1 MFGKYYIISKIGKG
15 TSCDVYLAEHL
26 KLKAYRAVKCINK
39 VHAMQPQLLLEID
52 ILKNLKHPGI
62 PIIYDV
68 EEDDTTYYIIE
79 EYIQGQ
85 SLGAYMLHQDRIS
98 AEQAVHIVLQV
109 CNILKYL
116 HEHKP
121 KAIIYQ
127 DLKPEHI
134 ILYEK
139 QIFLIDFGISS
150 YITSKGNAFQSFGTQ
165 GYAAPEKYQGIPC
178 DIRAD
183 IYGIGKILE
192 FIAAKMPKQESQ
204 ILKPII
210 WKATAYARENR
221 YPSVEIL
228 MQALKQILRLK
239 HT

>member
-1 MFGKYYIISKIGKG
+1 
-15 TSCDVYLAEHL
+15 
-26 KLKAYRAVKCINK
+26 
-39 VHAMQPQLLLEID
+39 MQPQLLLETD

-62 PIIYDV
+62 PILYDV

-85 SLGAYMLHQDRIS
+85 SLGAYMRRQDRIS
-98 AEQAVHIVLQV
+98 SEQAVHMVWQL
-109 CNILKYL
+109 CDILKYL

-134 ILYEK
+134 ILCEK
-139 QIFLIDFGISS
+139 KIVLIDFGISC
-150 YITSKGNAFQSFGTQ
+150 YITSQGNAFQNFGTK
-165 GYAAPEKYQGIPC
+165 GYAAPEKYQGISC
-178 DIRAD
+178 DVRAD

-192 FIAAKMPKQESQ
+192 FMVSKMPARESQ

-210 WKATAYARENR
+210 WKATAYTRENR
-221 YPSVEIL
+221 YPSVETL
-228 MQALKQILRLK
+228 MRVLKQAFIKAKGTSK
-239 HT
+239 HIFEN